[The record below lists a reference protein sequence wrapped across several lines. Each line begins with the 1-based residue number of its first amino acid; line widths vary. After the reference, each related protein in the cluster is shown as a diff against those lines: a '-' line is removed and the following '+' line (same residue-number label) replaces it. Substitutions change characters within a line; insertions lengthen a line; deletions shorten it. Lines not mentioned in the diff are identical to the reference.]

1 MASPFGPQDLFV
13 SPSGNDLWTGSLA
26 EPNADRTDGPL
37 ATLNVAR
44 ALVRERRA
52 KAMISGHLTVWIR
65 GGRYATTKPI
75 IFEPADSAPVT
86 YAAYPGEQPVLDGG
100 VRIKSWRT
108 QKVNGVD
115 AWVTDVS
122 DLLKKRGDFRQ
133 LFVNGQR
140 RSRTRLPEKDYYW
153 MEDVPGLPLD
163 AFFEESTFVAN
174 CTTFKAAKGD
184 IQIWKN
190 LQDVEVLAM
199 HLWTEERMPI
209 ASYDPETRMVQCS
222 RKSIYGLTDDIGN
235 RYAKYFVE
243 NVFEALKHPGQWY
256 LDKHEA
262 KLYYVPMRGETP
274 ENTEVV
280 APVLL
285 QFIRMQGDPEAGQ
298 FIEFIGF
305 RGLSFEY
312 TDWVQP
318 NWVGVQ
324 FNPYAQQPAME
335 NETSNMMDGNPWK
348 NIPFASG
355 GQGASNVPGVIY
367 MEGCRNCAI
376 EDCRIEHVG
385 WYGIEM
391 YQGCC
396 GNRVI
401 GNTIAD
407 MGAGGVKINGTL
419 AEDRWRGRTK
429 NNRITDNHIH
439 HGGEVF
445 ASGTGVI
452 IQHGSGNWVAHNHIH
467 DLYQI
472 GISLGWVW
480 GYGFNVCRENRVEK
494 NHIHHLGKGVLSD
507 MGGIYTLG
515 VQPGTT
521 IRGNLVHDIQRCN
534 YGGWGIYPDEGSSSI
549 VIENNICYNTGS
561 QTFHQHFGRENVVR
575 NNIWAFGQEGMA
587 ALSRGNRHNRR
598 YTHVGQN
605 IQCAVTFERNIFI
618 TNGEPIFV
626 GSLADAT
633 GNLERGDIISDLNL
647 FFDTTGQEIVSGN
660 GIHGKHGR
668 ENLKRAFNWKDWQA
682 LGYDLHSAVADPKCR
697 DLAKYDFTLAP
708 DSPALKLGFKPID
721 MSDVG
726 IRPPEKR
733 VEEPDFQAR
742 RWDV

>member
-1 MASPFGPQDLFV
+1 MTTNFAPHDLFV
-13 SPSGNDLWTGSLA
+13 SPQGNDLWTGSLPQ
-26 EPNADRTDGPL
+26 PNADGTDGPL

-52 KAMISGHLTVWIR
+52 KARINGPVTVWIR
-65 GGRYATTKPI
+65 GGRYPLSRPV

-86 YAAYPGEQPVLDGG
+86 YAAYPGEQPVFDGG
-100 VRIKSWRT
+100 VRIANWQSA
-108 QKVNGVD
+108 KVNGVE
-115 AWVTDVS
+115 AWVADVS
-122 DLLKKRGDFRQ
+122 SVLKTRGDFRQ
-133 LFVNGQR
+133 LFVNGVR
-140 RSRTRLPEKDYYW
+140 APRTRLPETGYFW
-153 MEDVPGLPLD
+153 IEDVPGLSLTT
-163 AFFEESTFVAN
+163 FFEDSVL
-174 CTTFKAAKGD
+174 TTHTSAFKAAAGD
-184 IQIWKN
+184 IQPWKN

-209 ASYDPETRMVQCS
+209 ASYDPETRMVQCA
-222 RKSIYGLTDDIGN
+222 RKSIYALTDDIGN

-243 NVFEALKHPGQWY
+243 NVFEALKKPGQWY
-256 LDKHEA
+256 LDKPAA
-262 KLYYVPMRGETP
+262 KLYYVPKPGETF

-285 QFIRMQGDPEAGQ
+285 QFIRMEGRPESNE
-298 FIEFIGF
+298 FIEFVNF
-305 RGLSFEY
+305 RGLAFEY
-312 TDWVQP
+312 SNWVQP
-318 NWVGVQ
+318 PSVGVQ
-324 FNPYAQQPAME
+324 FNPYAQPTVE
-335 NETSNMMDGNPWK
+335 TETSNMMDGNPWK
-348 NIPFASG
+348 DIPFASG

-367 MEGCRNCAI
+367 MEGCRNCSI

-396 GNRVI
+396 GNRVV
-401 GNTIAD
+401 GCTIAD

-480 GYGFNVCRENRVEK
+480 GYGHNVCRENRVEK

-534 YGGWGIYPDEGSSSI
+534 YGGWGIYPDEGSSNI

-575 NNIWAFGQEGMA
+575 NNIWAFGNEGMA
-587 ALSRGNRHNRR
+587 ALSRGNRWNRR

-605 IQCAVTFERNIFI
+605 IHTAVTFERNIFI
-618 TNGEPIFV
+618 TNGEPIYV
-626 GSLADAT
+626 GSLADDT

-647 FFDTTGQEIVSGN
+647 FFDTTGQPIVSGN

-668 ENLKRAFNWKDWQA
+668 ENLKLAFDWKQWQK
-682 LGYDLHSAVADPKCR
+682 LGYDLHSLVADPKCK
-697 DLAKYDFTLAP
+697 DIAKYDFTLAP
-708 DSPALKLGFKPID
+708 DSPALALGFKPID

-726 IRPPEKR
+726 VRPPDKR
-733 VEEPDFQAR
+733 TEEPQFQER